1 MVDPMT
7 PGDAGKEPRH
17 VWTGGVERK
26 KHGNGIMGWLEY
38 VYIFLK

>member
-1 MVDPMT
+1 MVDPMP

-26 KHGNGIMGWLEY
+26 NMAMG
-38 VYIFLK
+38 